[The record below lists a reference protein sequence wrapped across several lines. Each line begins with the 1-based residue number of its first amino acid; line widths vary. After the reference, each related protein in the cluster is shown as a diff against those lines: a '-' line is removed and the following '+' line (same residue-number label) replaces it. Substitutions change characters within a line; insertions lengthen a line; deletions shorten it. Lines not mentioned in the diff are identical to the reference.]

1 VSFARSEDATEAAIA
16 AWVAAQP
23 ADLPVH
29 RGCGYAYHDTIGH
42 AAARSSAWDGP
53 LVARCNLFDWL
64 NAAMGEWRSPHRL
77 GVDGDRRYV
86 DYSDLIPE
94 STRTLRL
101 FADARIPPGHC
112 VVETPDGRALARVI
126 W

>member
-1 VSFARSEDATEAAIA
+1 VNFTRWEDATAENVN

-29 RGCGYAYHDTIGH
+29 RGNGCAYHESIGQ

-53 LVARCNLFDWL
+53 IVARCCPFDWQ
-64 NAAMGEWRSPHRL
+64 NAASGEWRSPHRH

-86 DYSDLIPE
+86 DYSDMIPA
-94 STRTLRL
+94 SNRTLRL

-112 VVETPDGRALARVI
+112 IVETPDGRALARVV